1 MVTNQKY
8 TMVPV
13 FLEDHPRIKAIAKS
27 RKMSIV
33 NLIREW
39 IELNQIPGDNK

>member
-1 MVTNQKY
+1 MVDNHKY

-13 FLEDHPRIKAIAKS
+13 FLEDHKRIKDIAKS

-39 IELNQIPGDNK
+39 IELNQIPGDAK